1 MRNNDTL
8 EENIAKL
15 LYRIVNDLLYFDN
28 NEKRL
33 RLYILI
39 TLKI

>member
-8 EENIAKL
+8 EENIVKL
-15 LYRIVNDLLYFDN
+15 LYRIINNLLYFDD

-33 RLYILI
+33 RLYIL
-39 TLKI
+39 TALKI